1 MTKRKPVKGKTPKPK
16 PLPLVSSERLVAAL
30 HRLGFFD
37 GPAKGSSHVSMW
49 RPRAGGGKD
58 VTSVVIGK
66 KEVSRGTLKGIL
78 ELGHVTQTEF
88 VDALRKGRR

>member
-1 MTKRKPVKGKTPKPK
+1 
-16 PLPLVSSERLVAAL
+16 
-30 HRLGFFD
+30 
-37 GPAKGSSHVSMW
+37 MW